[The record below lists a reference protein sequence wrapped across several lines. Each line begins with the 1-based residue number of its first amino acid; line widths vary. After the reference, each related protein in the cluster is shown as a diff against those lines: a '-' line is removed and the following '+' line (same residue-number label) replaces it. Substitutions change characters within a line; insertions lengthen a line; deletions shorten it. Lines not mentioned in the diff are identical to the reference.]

1 MSLNDI
7 VQIGGVALAL
17 ILCLL
22 WVIRTVRAKRRN
34 KLNKCSGCDL
44 SEYCN
49 SKNRCPDENR

>member
-34 KLNKCSGCDL
+34 KLNKCPGCDL